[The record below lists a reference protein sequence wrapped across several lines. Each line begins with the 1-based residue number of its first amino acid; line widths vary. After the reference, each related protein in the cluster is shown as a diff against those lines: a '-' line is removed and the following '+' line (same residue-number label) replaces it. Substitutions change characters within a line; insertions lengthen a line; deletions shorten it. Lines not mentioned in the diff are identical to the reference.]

1 MNFSI
6 LINREKK
13 GSIVPTRGLRQGDPL
28 SSYLFLLVIEGLS
41 SLLQDANDKGAI
53 SGIITSPSSPRIS
66 HLLFADNSL
75 IFCKADELN
84 CLNIKRMLMLYEEA
98 SSESINFNKS
108 AMIFSPSI
116 NTDRGNYLSNLLGI
130 KMKESLDSYLGLP
143 ASFSR
148 SKSKDFQYIVDKVWK
163 VV

>member
-1 MNFSI
+1 
-6 LINREKK
+6 
-13 GSIVPTRGLRQGDPL
+13 
-28 SSYLFLLVIEGLS
+28 
-41 SLLQDANDKGAI
+41 
-53 SGIITSPSSPRIS
+53 
-66 HLLFADNSL
+66 
-75 IFCKADELN
+75 
-84 CLNIKRMLMLYEEA
+84 MLMLYEEA

-143 ASFSR
+143 AFFSR

-163 VV
+163 VVQGWKKSLFSTAGKEVLIKSVGQALPTYAMSLFQIPSKLCEEITRNFARFWWGSIEEKKNMHWKKWSFLCLPK